1 MRTKVSVPFAGAN
14 DTGVFTPPIGS
25 LQTVGSSKLLNILF
39 VVDGSSSMEGAR
51 IASVNTALSELY
63 FDLTDL
69 KRDRQLDVRV
79 AVMSF
84 SSSVKW
90 ELGLTPIDQAVF
102 GEVRTRPGLTMYSAV
117 FSELDKVL
125 RRDRFMAYDGDVA
138 APVIIFMTDGKP
150 NDNYEPALKELQEN
164 VWFRSA
170 LRSAILMGDAIGD
183 EEARRAVRGF
193 VKDGDRSIV
202 AVQDSEQII
211 SRIVTATVKTIRG
224 IPQAAAEQDD
234 APSPAPDA
242 FAYPAGT
249 DAPEFPGG
257 SVLSL

>member
-1 MRTKVSVPFAGAN
+1 MVRYHDDETTVRRKQQTI
-14 DTGVFTPPIGS
+14 DRFTDR
-25 LQTVGSSKLLNILF
+25 
-39 VVDGSSSMEGAR
+39 VVKAM
-51 IASVNTALSELY
+51 
-63 FDLTDL
+63 
-69 KRDRQLDVRV
+69 
-79 AVMSF
+79 
-84 SSSVKW
+84 
-90 ELGLTPIDQAVF
+90 
-102 GEVRTRPGLTMYSAV
+102 
-117 FSELDKVL
+117 
-125 RRDRFMAYDGDVA
+125 RRDHCDSVYKKCLWLHNMMVRHCTYDHDAVGHSEEKYAAYSMDGFFLEHRAVCSGIAMAYRYLCGKVGVDRPLLLVTEEDPEAGDVLI
-138 APVIIFMTDGKP
+138 VD
-150 NDNYEPALKELQEN
+150 NDNVSADRTDRSTVIGMRGYMAPEI
-164 VWFRSA
+164 VRSRSRSA

-193 VKDGDRSIV
+193 VKDGDQSIV

-257 SVLSL
+257 SVLSF